1 MKQYYFNISCID
13 ILCLSLC
20 LLFLLCFFLINRSL
34 FLTSLGVRGFALICG
49 HLVGISF
56 GGLYNAC
63 IKEVEAGGFEIFPF
77 PRPLLLVPTTS
88 LVLPTSWCL
97 FFFFLLFI
105 ARYYPHSSQFT
116 QPWESLFWPS
126 SLSLP
131 VEFLSPLF
139 CWVLVPPV
147 SLYYERFG
155 WGYIYI
161 FSILHCA
168 ITDM

>member
-49 HLVGISF
+49 HLIGISF
-56 GGLYNAC
+56 GCLYYAR

-97 FFFFLLFI
+97 FFFFFAFYCKILPPFLPVYTTMGISLLTF
-105 ARYYPHSSQFT
+105 F
-116 QPWESLFWPS
+116 SLTSCRVPVSPFLLGSCSPC
-126 SLSLP
+126 LSL
-131 VEFLSPLF
+131 L
-139 CWVLVPPV
+139 
-147 SLYYERFG
+147 
-155 WGYIYI
+155 
-161 FSILHCA
+161 
-168 ITDM
+168 